1 MFRELLLGMFFGTL
15 TGITPALHV
24 NTLAMVMGSFK
35 IHEFNFVI
43 LVFTMGLTHTF
54 LDSIPSTFLGVP
66 EEDTALTVLPAHRLV
81 LEGKALEVINIS
93 ITASLLS
100 LFLAIPLIPLYSHLV
115 SHYSPSIGKAFV
127 FVMFLILIF
136 TERGIK
142 RIYALVI
149 FFLSGILGLLIDYL
163 PLREPYFHV
172 FVGLFGMPALLQ
184 ALNSS
189 FEIGDG
195 NIEMDKTNFL
205 KSSFLGTL
213 FGMLASLLPTFTSSQ
228 AALIG
233 SFVSKDE
240 RSFLTIAFSANTTNL
255 FFSLLNFYFTGRTRN
270 GILITIKDNYPILSR
285 EELVFLLLSSFLVGT
300 IIYTYGLFLARTF
313 GKIIQRFNYKALSIC
328 IISGIFLFSFY
339 LDSVLGIAVLVT
351 SSLIGLL
358 AVNLGVKR
366 TNCMGVLMLKI
377 MIK

>member
-1 MFRELLLGMFFGTL
+1 MFRELFLGMFFGTF

-24 NTLAMVMGSFK
+24 NTLAVVIGNFK
-35 IHEFNFVI
+35 IQEFNFVI

-81 LEGKALEVINIS
+81 LKGKALEVINIS

-115 SHYSPSIGKAFV
+115 NLYTPFIGKVFV
-127 FVMFLILIF
+127 FAIFLILIF

-142 RIYALVI
+142 KIYALII
-149 FFLSGILGLLIDYL
+149 FLLSGILGLLIDYL
-163 PLREPYFHV
+163 PLREPYFHI
-172 FVGLFGMPALLQ
+172 FVGLFGIPTLLQ

-189 FEIGDG
+189 FEVGDE
-195 NIEMDKTNFL
+195 NIEMNKSNFL
-205 KSSFLGTL
+205 KFSFLGTF

-233 SFVSKDE
+233 SFISKDE
-240 RSFLTIAFSANTTNL
+240 RSFLTIAFSANTANF

-270 GILITIKDNYPILSR
+270 GILITIKEGYPILSK
-285 EELVFLLLSSFLVGT
+285 EELIFLILSSFLVG
-300 IIYTYGLFLARTF
+300 IIVYIYGLFLARTF
-313 GKIIQRFNYKALSIC
+313 GKIIQRLNYKALSIF